1 MTCKYNYKSI
11 SLRNDTMDKLS
22 KLSVSNGISSTQPVV
37 KNTIETMAIMN
48 DISFFKSEFLASVA
62 VIFNKSDMKNPYRI
76 CEIFYSTTL
85 GTTKNSPA
93 VSGAFFKT

>member
-1 MTCKYNYKSI
+1 MPMLFPWHRCRRLLAQQTI
-11 SLRNDTMDKLS
+11 SLFVDRED
-22 KLSVSNGISSTQPVV
+22 
-37 KNTIETMAIMN
+37 A
-48 DISFFKSEFLASVA
+48 ACVA
-62 VIFNKSDMKNPYRI
+62 VIFNKSDMKNPYRM